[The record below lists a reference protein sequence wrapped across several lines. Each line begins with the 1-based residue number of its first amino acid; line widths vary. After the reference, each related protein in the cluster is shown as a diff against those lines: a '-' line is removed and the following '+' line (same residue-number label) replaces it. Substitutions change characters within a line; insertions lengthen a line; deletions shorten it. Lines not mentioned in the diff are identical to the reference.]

1 MVYNIPD
8 YIHRLKGKR
17 GAIFMSQEQT
27 KKTQEPN
34 TNQITLESQ
43 NSWLNNNLYRLM
55 IWVSAVWAIIV
66 LFYITQFFGWSNLFL
81 MMPDEFGGFLAGV
94 TLPLAII
101 WIVVAYIDRG
111 TSFKNEARFL
121 RAYMNQLVYPEDGG
135 AQTAKALADGI
146 RSQVVEMQEA
156 TKLAMEHSANIKTE
170 LSARVEDFSKLVAVL
185 DNYSSKTIVELANTV
200 KELSQ
205 NFEQLNS
212 KALQSTQTFQNY
224 TKDFT
229 ASMSSMQ
236 KDADALVHNILPNI
250 NEIKYSVELL
260 QKVSEQSNQ
269 DLIKT
274 NEAVLAIAEKSN
286 SNIAQ
291 AADILS
297 AQADRIEGISQQAV
311 KDCDNIRQ
319 TIDSSVKSIAD
330 VMQAQTQ
337 SMQNYIDMLNHNAD
351 NLGQKFNEQG
361 VLVGQEVDKIIS
373 RANVAE
379 ESIALQ
385 VRELHGVS
393 DDTKDRR
400 NSR

>member
-1 MVYNIPD
+1 
-8 YIHRLKGKR
+8 
-17 GAIFMSQEQT
+17 MSQKQSNAAQHQS
-27 KKTQEPN
+27 KDA
-34 TNQITLESQ
+34 IIIDSQ

-55 IWVSAVWAIIV
+55 IWISAAWGAIV

-146 RSQVVEMQEA
+146 RAQVVEMQEA
-156 TKLAMEHSANIKTE
+156 TKLAMEQSANIKTE

-200 KELSQ
+200 KDLSQ
-205 NFEQLNS
+205 SFDNINS
-212 KALQSTQTFQNY
+212 KALQSTQTFQQY
-224 TKDFT
+224 SKDFSSSF
-229 ASMSSMQ
+229 ASLQ
-236 KDADALVHNILPNI
+236 KDSDALIHNILPNI

-260 QKVSEQSNQ
+260 QEVSSKSSQE
-269 DLIKT
+269 LIKT
-274 NEAVLAIAEKSN
+274 NEAVLKIAERSN
-286 SNIAQ
+286 NSIAQ

-297 AQADRIEGISQQAV
+297 LQAGRIEGISQQAV

-319 TIDSSVKSIAD
+319 TIDKP
-330 VMQAQTQ
+330 
-337 SMQNYIDMLNHNAD
+337 
-351 NLGQKFNEQG
+351 
-361 VLVGQEVDKIIS
+361 
-373 RANVAE
+373 
-379 ESIALQ
+379 
-385 VRELHGVS
+385 
-393 DDTKDRR
+393 
-400 NSR
+400 